1 MSLSINGVEV
11 SEDNAL
17 CADLSLC
24 SNPTPD
30 TWNTEFL
37 IHEIEFY
44 MHTIGKKN
52 NIVRVAKIQH
62 LKIKT

>member
-37 IHEIEFY
+37 IHEIEFH
-44 MHTIGKKN
+44 MHTIGKK
-52 NIVRVAKIQH
+52 QH
-62 LKIKT
+62 R